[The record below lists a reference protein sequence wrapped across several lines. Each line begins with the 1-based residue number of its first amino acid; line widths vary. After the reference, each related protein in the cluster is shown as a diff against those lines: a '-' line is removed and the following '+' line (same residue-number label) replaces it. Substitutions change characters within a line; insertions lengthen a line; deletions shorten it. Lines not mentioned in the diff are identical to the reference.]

1 MVKRNVREKD
11 WWKGEQRNDRKTE
24 NGLEKQHLTNL
35 VCNPLTNRPDP
46 RYPYKTEWSDTG
58 EIIYHVPVIA
68 DSADALITLNA

>member
-1 MVKRNVREKD
+1 MTNEFRN
-11 WWKGEQRNDRKTE
+11 
-24 NGLEKQHLTNL
+24 
-35 VCNPLTNRPDP
+35 PSTNRPDP